1 MSAGTYTV
9 TITSN
14 VSNEELTND
23 DGEINEGCVQIL
35 TIELTEPEE
44 LILEANSSNYDGF
57 GVSCNGA
64 TDGFINLSID
74 GGCQPYTFN
83 WTGPL
88 GGAGTDEDVS
98 NLGAGIYSVIVTD
111 NNGCSVNSE
120 IEITEPLP
128 IIFDSISG
136 IDTTPASCKDG
147 NSSDGTITIDTSEIS
162 GGISPYNI
170 TLNETNETISSM
182 SSELIVFDDLSWD
195 YDNDGNID
203 SYSITITDSNGCSIT
218 EQPIFITY
226 ETGTFTVL
234 PSPLYNINPTCEG
247 NNDGSLLIGAIEG
260 GDLPYTLNW
269 TSTNGFTGSYTW
281 TLDGISSDNILAGG
295 TPGDIDGDGIYN
307 YADSNI
313 DGDAYENDDPLELDI
328 DGDGIQNDLDL
339 LPYGNGT
346 ELGGILASGTYFL
359 AVIDNNGCISEYS
372 YTLESDTPTFSSEL
386 SDYNGF
392 NVSCGENNYNC
403 DLTETN
409 GFITINEISFDHFN
423 TSLLFW
429 PNYEAYPI
437 DVYFNENLIA
447 TLDSES
453 DLPYQITNLDPTII
467 GGNII
472 SNPHEII
479 LIDSNGC
486 EIISNNLSIVDENGL
501 FDLDAPEPIDISLS
515 TGSCPECQD
524 AEDGF
529 IEINVIGGVGGY
541 NFYFDS
547 NNDGEI
553 VYNNDLDGDCI
564 DNFVKCTK
572 LILDKD
578 IDGDGILNFDPD
590 IDGDGILNFIIDI
603 DFDGILNENDLDI
616 DGDGIN
622 NCDEWFNSDT
632 PLGNNQ
638 IEDEINGFTFT
649 VVYLDYDID
658 GDGVN
663 NLNDS
668 TPYGE
673 DNEDSDGDGI
683 LNYDSNMTNNI
694 VGEGTDG
701 SLIID
706 NLSYGNYLIECQT
719 QMVVYQKLILIFQTI
734 YVKTKF

>member
-1 MSAGTYTV
+1 M
-9 TITSN
+9 
-14 VSNEELTND
+14 
-23 DGEINEGCVQIL
+23 
-35 TIELTEPEE
+35 
-44 LILEANSSNYDGF
+44 
-57 GVSCNGA
+57 
-64 TDGFINLSID
+64 
-74 GGCQPYTFN
+74 
-83 WTGPL
+83 
-88 GGAGTDEDVS
+88 
-98 NLGAGIYSVIVTD
+98 
-111 NNGCSVNSE
+111 
-120 IEITEPLP
+120 
-128 IIFDSISG
+128 
-136 IDTTPASCKDG
+136 
-147 NSSDGTITIDTSEIS
+147 
-162 GGISPYNI
+162 
-170 TLNETNETISSM
+170 
-182 SSELIVFDDLSWD
+182 
-195 YDNDGNID
+195 
-203 SYSITITDSNGCSIT
+203 
-218 EQPIFITY
+218 
-226 ETGTFTVL
+226 
-234 PSPLYNINPTCEG
+234 
-247 NNDGSLLIGAIEG
+247 
-260 GDLPYTLNW
+260 
-269 TSTNGFTGSYTW
+269 
-281 TLDGISSDNILAGG
+281 
-295 TPGDIDGDGIYN
+295 
-307 YADSNI
+307 
-313 DGDAYENDDPLELDI
+313 
-328 DGDGIQNDLDL
+328 
-339 LPYGNGT
+339 
-346 ELGGILASGTYFL
+346 
-359 AVIDNNGCISEYS
+359 
-372 YTLESDTPTFSSEL
+372 
-386 SDYNGF
+386 
-392 NVSCGENNYNC
+392 
-403 DLTETN
+403 
-409 GFITINEISFDHFN
+409 
-423 TSLLFW
+423 
-429 PNYEAYPI
+429 
-437 DVYFNENLIA
+437 YFNENLIA

-622 NCDEWFNSDT
+622 NCDELFNSDT

-649 VVYLDYDID
+649 VVYLDNDID

-706 NLSYGNYLIECQT
+706 NLSYGNYLIGVSDANGCISETNINISNDICE
-719 QMVVYQKLILIFQTI
+719 KPSF
-734 YVKTKF
+734 